1 MTFTVDLS
9 EAAREDLLRLFDHV
23 LERELQREGG
33 DPQRARAALDAIRA
47 GLDTL
52 TRSPFTCRKAGAD
65 PLMREVVIAFGRQGH
80 VALFEIVDQARVLV
94 LAARHQLEDDYH

>member
-1 MTFTVDLS
+1 MTFVVDLS

-23 LERELQREGG
+23 LEREMQRDGG

-52 TRSPFTCRKAGAD
+52 SRSPFTCRKAGAD
-65 PLMREVVIAFGRQGH
+65 PLLRELVIAFGRQGY
-80 VALFEIVDQARVLV
+80 VALFEIVDQSRVLV
-94 LAARHQLEDDYH
+94 IAVRHQLEDDYH